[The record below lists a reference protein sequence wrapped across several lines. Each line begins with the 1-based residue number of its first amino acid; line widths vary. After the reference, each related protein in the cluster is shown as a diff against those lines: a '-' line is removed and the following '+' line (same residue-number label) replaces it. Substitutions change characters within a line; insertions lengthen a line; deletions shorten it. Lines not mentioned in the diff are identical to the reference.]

1 MTIPLCQIRLSTTQ
15 LRHSGYLDFVSIQGK
30 PWCPHIHSP
39 SQHLS
44 SSPDLLL

>member
-1 MTIPLCQIRLSTTQ
+1 MTIPLPSKTQ
-15 LRHSGYLDFVSIQGK
+15 WLYDFVSIQER
-30 PWCPHIHSP
+30 PWYPHIHSP